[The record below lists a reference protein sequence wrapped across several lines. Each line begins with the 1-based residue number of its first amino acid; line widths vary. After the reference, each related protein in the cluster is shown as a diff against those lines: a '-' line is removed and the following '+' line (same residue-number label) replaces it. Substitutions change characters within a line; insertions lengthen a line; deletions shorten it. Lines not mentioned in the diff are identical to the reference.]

1 MIISPSIC
9 KAFENAPGFDADAFC
24 GVHASGEQISS
35 IRINPAKLNDLSD
48 LGFSV
53 ESPVPW
59 CKSGWYLGER
69 PFYTFDPLL
78 HAGAY
83 YVQEASSMFLEQALK
98 QTLDCSAPLR
108 VLDLCAAPG
117 GKSTHIQS
125 VLSPDSVLV
134 SNEVIRSRA
143 AILEEN
149 ITKWGGANVIV
160 TNNDPRDFSRLTGL
174 FDAMVVDAPCSGS
187 GMFRKDASAAE
198 NWSADLVTLCSQRQ
212 QRILADIWP
221 SLKEDGIL
229 IYATCSYSIEEDE
242 MIADFIMEELGAE
255 SFPLS
260 IDSNWNIV
268 TSNSPKNNAT
278 GYRFYPN
285 KLKGE
290 GFFLAVFIK
299 TSGTERSSKKPARP
313 KWETVPKIN
322 YPLLERWLSVK
333 GMRFISINDSILA
346 LTEQMEET
354 LVQLQSLYIKRAG
367 ITMGKIAGKDLIPD
381 HSLALSTLVNPAI
394 SSIELDRDLAL
405 QYLRKEEIRVGDIPK
420 GWTIAR
426 YNNHPMGW
434 IKVLPNRTNNY
445 YPKEWRIL
453 KPA

>member
-1 MIISPSIC
+1 MC
-9 KAFENAPGFDADAFC
+9 KAFENAPGFNADAFC
-24 GVHASGEQISS
+24 NIHASDEQISS

-48 LGFSV
+48 LSFSV

-59 CKSGWYLGER
+59 CNNGWYLNER

-98 QTLDCSAPLR
+98 QTLDCSVPLK

-125 VLSPDSVLV
+125 VLSPGSVLV

-160 TNNDPRDFSRLTGL
+160 TNNDPRDFSRFNAL
-174 FDAMVVDAPCSGS
+174 FHAIVVDAPCSGS

-198 NWSADLVTLCSQRQ
+198 NWSADLVALCSQRQ

-229 IYATCSYSIEEDE
+229 VYATCSYSVEEDE
-242 MIADFIMEELGAE
+242 MIADFIIEELNAE
-255 SFPLS
+255 SIPLS
-260 IDSNWNIV
+260 IESDWNIV
-268 TSNSPKNNAT
+268 SSNSPKHNAT
-278 GYRFYPN
+278 GYRFYPYN
-285 KLKGE
+285 LKGE
-290 GFFLAVFIK
+290 GFYLGVFKK
-299 TSGTERSSKKPARP
+299 TSGGDTFRKKPAAP
-313 KWETVPKIN
+313 KWETLAKSS
-322 YPLLERWLSVK
+322 YPILERWLSVK
-333 GMRFISINDSILA
+333 DMRFISINDSILA
-346 LTEQMEET
+346 LTQPMEET
-354 LVQLQSLYIKRAG
+354 LLQLQSLYIKRAG
-367 ITMGKIAGKDLIPD
+367 ITMGKMVGKELIPD
-381 HSLALSTLVNPAI
+381 HSLALSTLANPSI

-405 QYLRKEEIRVGDIPK
+405 QFLRKEEIRVGDVPK
-420 GWTIAR
+420 GWTITR
-426 YNNHPMGW
+426 YKNHPMGW
-434 IKVLPNRTNNY
+434 IKVLTNRINNY